1 MLFSCYNITK
11 CTLTTD
17 RQIATTRARMVH
29 GQTVHI
35 WWNEWKASCLLL
47 PPHFPYRNHFRRSFS
62 FVLFPQENVEKFS
75 VKKKQTAVAWS
86 IRVEQVRHLV
96 FVWEWR
102 KTPHRCCW
110 MGKAFSPSTTPVYR
124 FIHRCFSTNSCLF
137 LFVFLRVE
145 RRARGTCSVG
155 HRRLREAKAVGS
167 VIDRLHR
174 LCEHRQHVLADVYA
188 NGANTNSIPRKT
200 TLWAN
205 YGRLITFRS
214 CCR

>member
-47 PPHFPYRNHFRRSFS
+47 PPHFPYRNPFRRSFS

-137 LFVFLRVE
+137 LFFFYELNVGPGGLVLWDTGASEKPRLWDLSSIDYIDSVSIDNTFSRMFMLMVQTQIAYREKQHCE
-145 RRARGTCSVG
+145 R
-155 HRRLREAKAVGS
+155 
-167 VIDRLHR
+167 
-174 LCEHRQHVLADVYA
+174 
-188 NGANTNSIPRKT
+188 
-200 TLWAN
+200 
-205 YGRLITFRS
+205 ITDAW
-214 CCR
+214 

>member
-47 PPHFPYRNHFRRSFS
+47 PPHFPYRNPFRRSFS
-62 FVLFPQENVEKFS
+62 FVLFSQEKEPSLDPSALNKCDIWCLYENDGRHHID
-75 VKKKQTAVAWS
+75 AVGWG
-86 IRVEQVRHLV
+86 RPLVRRQRPCIDSFIVV
-96 FVWEWR
+96 FLRIAV
-102 KTPHRCCW
+102 
-110 MGKAFSPSTTPVYR
+110 
-124 FIHRCFSTNSCLF
+124 CFCF
-137 LFVFLRVE
+137 FLRVE